1 MHVYNLDTLRD
12 HSGTLLKEAEAGHL
26 ALVTHDGRALFVS
39 VPFDEAMLTTGVHL
53 ALAVKLYQSHELS
66 LGKAAELA
74 QMPKL
79 KFIEYV
85 SRLGIPVVDYPA
97 EELEQELAGFDS

>member
-1 MHVYNLDTLRD
+1 MHVYSTETLGE
-12 HSGTLLKEAEAGHL
+12 HPAALLKEAEAGHT
-26 ALVTHDGRALFVS
+26 ALVTHDGQALFIS
-39 VPFDEAMLTTGVHL
+39 VPFDDALLSTGLHRT
-53 ALAVKLYQSHELS
+53 LAVNLYQSHELS

-79 KFIEYV
+79 EFTEYV

-97 EELEQELAGFDS
+97 EELDQELAGFDL